1 MRDGVVF
8 PWRGDNRFE
17 LLVDGA
23 HFFPRMLDAIAAAQ
37 RQVELELYLVEDGE
51 CFARLREA
59 LVAAARRGVRVRC
72 LFDSFGCLKLG
83 TANRQALLDAGV
95 ELRLYNPIRWRR
107 GLRNLFRD
115 HRKILLV
122 DDQFGYVGGTGATDE
137 FWNPEQPDDGWHEV
151 MVEMRGPLLDDWRS
165 LFEFQWRRCGERRF
179 WRPVEP
185 LQPARL
191 PAAPAKRSGLGRL
204 AYAAARQHRDIL
216 RALLRALG
224 QSRRQVLLAT
234 PYFLPTRKV
243 RRALMKAAR
252 RGIDVRLLLSGQRTD
267 HPAVRYAGHRYYP
280 RLLRAGVR
288 IFEYQ
293 PRFLHAKMVLV
304 DDWVSIG
311 SCNFDHWN
319 LRWNL
324 EANLEAFDPP
334 LGAAVAGC
342 FAQDFAQSKEI
353 TLADFQNRPLP
364 MRLYQR
370 LWGWLDRIVINLLDQ
385 RRD

>member
-51 CFARLREA
+51 CFVRLREA

-137 FWNPEQPDDGWHEV
+137 FWNPENPQDSWHEV
-151 MVEMRGPLLDDWRS
+151 MVEMRGPLLGDWRS

>member
-1 MRDGVVF
+1 MRNGAVF

-23 HFFPRMLDAIAAAQ
+23 TFFPRMLDAIATAQ
-37 RQVELELYLVEDGE
+37 RQVELELYLVEDGL
-51 CFARLREA
+51 CFERLREA

-72 LFDSFGCLKLG
+72 LFDSFGCLKLSP
-83 TANRQALLDAGV
+83 ANRQVLVDAGV
-95 ELRLYNPIRWRR
+95 ELRLYNPLRWRR

-137 FWNPEQPDDGWHEV
+137 FWNPDNPQDSWHEV

-185 LQPARL
+185 LLPARL

-234 PYFLPTRKV
+234 PYFLPTRNV

>member
-1 MRDGVVF
+1 MRNGAVF

-23 HFFPRMLDAIAAAQ
+23 TFFPRMLDAIATAQ
-37 RQVELELYLVEDGE
+37 RQVELELYLVEDGL
-51 CFARLREA
+51 CFERLREA

-72 LFDSFGCLKLG
+72 LFDSFGCLKLSP
-83 TANRQALLDAGV
+83 ANRQVLVDAGV
-95 ELRLYNPIRWRR
+95 ELRLYNPLRWRR

-137 FWNPEQPDDGWHEV
+137 FWNPDKPQDSWHEV

-185 LQPARL
+185 LLPARL

-324 EANLEAFDPP
+324 EANLETFDPP
-334 LGAAVAGC
+334 LGSAVAGC
-342 FAQDFAQSKEI
+342 FAQGFAQSKEI

>member
-51 CFARLREA
+51 CFVRLREA

-137 FWNPEQPDDGWHEV
+137 FWNPDKPDDGWHEV

>member
-1 MRDGVVF
+1 MRDGAVF
-8 PWRGDNRFE
+8 PWRGGNRFE

-23 HFFPRMLDAIAAAQ
+23 CFFPRMLEAIAVAE
-37 RQVELELYLVEDGE
+37 RQVELELYLVEDGL
-51 CFARLREA
+51 CVDQLRVA
-59 LVAAARRGVRVRC
+59 LIDAAQRGVKVRC

-83 TANRQALLDAGV
+83 TANRQMLVEAGV

-122 DDQFGYVGGTGATDE
+122 DDRLGYVGGTGATDE

-191 PAAPAKRSGLGRL
+191 PAAPAKRQGLGRL

-243 RRALMKAAR
+243 RRALIKAAR
-252 RGIDVRLLLSGQRTD
+252 RGIDVRLLLTGQRTD

-324 EANLEAFDPP
+324 EANLEAYDPS
-334 LGAAVAGC
+334 LCVAVADC
-342 FAQDFAQSKEI
+342 FDQGFAQSKEI

-364 MRLYQR
+364 LRLYQR
-370 LWGWLDRIVINLLDQ
+370 LWGWLDRIVINLLDK

>member
-51 CFARLREA
+51 CFVRLREA

>member
-51 CFARLREA
+51 CFARLREV

-83 TANRQALLDAGV
+83 TANRQALVDAGV

-137 FWNPEQPDDGWHEV
+137 FWNPDKPQESWHEV
-151 MVEMRGPLLDDWRS
+151 MVEMRGPLLGDWRS

>member
-137 FWNPEQPDDGWHEV
+137 FWNPDNPDDGWHEV

>member
-51 CFARLREA
+51 CFARLREV

-83 TANRQALLDAGV
+83 TANRQALVDAGV

-137 FWNPEQPDDGWHEV
+137 FWNPDKPDDSWHEV

>member
-1 MRDGVVF
+1 MRDGAVF

-23 HFFPRMLDAIAAAQ
+23 TFFPRMLDAIATAQ

-72 LFDSFGCLKLG
+72 LFDSFGCLKLSP
-83 TANRQALLDAGV
+83 ANRQVLVDAGV
-95 ELRLYNPIRWRR
+95 ELRLYNPLRWRR

-137 FWNPEQPDDGWHEV
+137 FWNPDNPQDSWHEV

-342 FAQDFAQSKEI
+342 FAQGFAQSKEI

>member
-51 CFARLREA
+51 CFVRLREA

-137 FWNPEQPDDGWHEV
+137 FWNPENPQDSWHEV

>member
-1 MRDGVVF
+1 MRDGAVF

-23 HFFPRMLDAIAAAQ
+23 TFFPRMLDAIATAQ

-72 LFDSFGCLKLG
+72 LFDSFGCLKLSP
-83 TANRQALLDAGV
+83 ANRQVLVDAGV
-95 ELRLYNPIRWRR
+95 ELRLYNPLRWRR

-137 FWNPEQPDDGWHEV
+137 FWNPDNPQDSWHEV

-185 LQPARL
+185 LLPARL

>member
-1 MRDGVVF
+1 MRDGAVF

-23 HFFPRMLDAIAAAQ
+23 TFFPRMLDAIATAQ

-72 LFDSFGCLKLG
+72 LFDSFGCLKLSP
-83 TANRQALLDAGV
+83 ANRQVLVDAGV
-95 ELRLYNPIRWRR
+95 ELRLYNPLRWRR

-137 FWNPEQPDDGWHEV
+137 FWNPDNPQDSWHEV

-185 LQPARL
+185 LLPARL

-324 EANLEAFDPP
+324 EANLETFDPP

-342 FAQDFAQSKEI
+342 FAQGFAQSKEI

>member
-8 PWRGDNRFE
+8 PWRGGNQFE
-17 LLVDGA
+17 LLVDGVS
-23 HFFPRMLDAIAAAQ
+23 FFPRMLAAIAGAR
-37 RQVELELYLVEDGE
+37 RQVELELYLVEDGW
-51 CFARLREA
+51 CVDRLCEA
-59 LVAAARRGVRVRC
+59 LIGAARRGVQVRC
-72 LFDSFGCLKLG
+72 LFDAFGALKFG
-83 TANRQALLDAGV
+83 NANRQALIAAGV
-95 ELRLYNPIRWRR
+95 ALRLYNPIRWRR

-137 FWNPEQPDDGWHEV
+137 FWSAERPEDCWHEV

-165 LFEFQWRRCGERRF
+165 LFDFQWRRCGERRF

-191 PAAPAKRSGLGRL
+191 PSAPATRHGLGRL
-204 AYAAARQHRDIL
+204 AYSAAREHRDIL
-216 RALLRALG
+216 RALLRSVG
-224 QSRRQVLLAT
+224 QAHRQVLLAT
-234 PYFLPTRKV
+234 PYFLPTLKV
-243 RRALMKAAR
+243 RRALIKAAR
-252 RGIDVRLLLSGQRTD
+252 RGIDVRLLLTGQRTD

-293 PRFLHAKMVLV
+293 PRFLHAKVVRV

-324 EANLEAFDPP
+324 EANLEAYDPP
-334 LGAAVAGC
+334 LC
-342 FAQDFAQSKEI
+342 AQVSRFFEQSFAQSREI
-353 TLADFQNRPLP
+353 TLADFDNRPLS
-364 MRLYQR
+364 MRLKQR
-370 LWGWLDRIVINLLDQ
+370 LWGWLDRIVIDLLDQ

>member
-23 HFFPRMLDAIAAAQ
+23 HFFPRMLDAIATAQ
-37 RQVELELYLVEDGE
+37 RQVELELYLVEDGL
-51 CFARLREA
+51 CFERLREA

-83 TANRQALLDAGV
+83 TANRQALVDAGV

-137 FWNPEQPDDGWHEV
+137 FWNPENPQDSWHEV

>member
-1 MRDGVVF
+1 MRDGAVF
-8 PWRGDNRFE
+8 PWRGGNRFE

-23 HFFPRMLDAIAAAQ
+23 CFFPRMLEAIAVAE
-37 RQVELELYLVEDGE
+37 RQVELELYLVEDGL
-51 CFARLREA
+51 CVDQLRVA
-59 LVAAARRGVRVRC
+59 LIDAAQRGVKVRC

-83 TANRQALLDAGV
+83 TANRQMLVEAGV

-122 DDQFGYVGGTGATDE
+122 DDRLGYVGGTGATDE

-191 PAAPAKRSGLGRL
+191 PAAPAKRQGLGRL

-243 RRALMKAAR
+243 RRALIKAAR

-324 EANLEAFDPP
+324 EANLEAYDPS
-334 LGAAVAGC
+334 LCVAVADC
-342 FAQDFAQSKEI
+342 FDQGFAQSKEI

-364 MRLYQR
+364 LRLYQR
-370 LWGWLDRIVINLLDQ
+370 LWGWLDRIVINLLDK

>member
-1 MRDGVVF
+1 MRNGAVF

-23 HFFPRMLDAIAAAQ
+23 TFFPRMLDAIATAQ
-37 RQVELELYLVEDGE
+37 RQVELELYLVEDGL
-51 CFARLREA
+51 CFERLREA

-83 TANRQALLDAGV
+83 TANRQALVDAGV

-137 FWNPEQPDDGWHEV
+137 FWNPDNPQDSWHEV

>member
-17 LLVDGA
+17 LLIDGPR
-23 HFFPRMLDAIAAAQ
+23 FFPRMLDAIAAAQ

-51 CFARLREA
+51 CFVRLREA

-83 TANRQALLDAGV
+83 TANRQALVDAGV

-122 DDQFGYVGGTGATDE
+122 DDRLGYVGGTGATDE

-151 MVEMRGPLLDDWRS
+151 MVEMRGSLLDDWRS
-165 LFEFQWRRCGERRF
+165 LFDFQWRRCGERRF

-191 PAAPAKRSGLGRL
+191 PAPPVERSGLGRL

-324 EANLEAFDPP
+324 EANLEAFDPQ
-334 LGAAVAGC
+334 LGTAVAGC
-342 FAQDFAQSKEI
+342 FAQDFALSKEI

-364 MRLYQR
+364 LRLYQR
-370 LWGWLDRIVINLLDQ
+370 LWGWLDGIVINLLDK

>member
-1 MRDGVVF
+1 MRDGAVF
-8 PWRGDNRFE
+8 PWRGGNRFE
-17 LLVDGA
+17 LLLDGEN
-23 HFFPRMLDAIAAAQ
+23 FFPRMLQAIHEA
-37 RQVELELYLVEDGE
+37 RTQVELELYLVEDGW
-51 CFARLREA
+51 CFDQLREA
-59 LVAAARRGVRVRC
+59 LVGAARRGVQVRC
-72 LFDSFGCLKLG
+72 LFDSFGCLKLSP
-83 TANRQALLDAGV
+83 ANRQALVDAGV
-95 ELRLYNPIRWRR
+95 QLRLYNPVRWRR

-122 DDQFGYVGGTGATDE
+122 DDVVGYVGGTGATDE
-137 FWNPEQPDDGWHEV
+137 FWNPDQPQDSWHEV
-151 MVEMRGPLLDDWRS
+151 MVEMHGPLLGDWRS
-165 LFEFQWRRCGERRF
+165 LFEYQWRCCGERRF

-191 PAAPAKRSGLGRL
+191 PPPPAKRRGLGRL

-216 RALLRALG
+216 RALLRSLG
-224 QSRRQVLLAT
+224 QSRRQVLFAT

-243 RRALMKAAR
+243 RRALMRAAR
-252 RGIDVRLLLSGQRTD
+252 RGIEVRLLLTGQRTD

-324 EANLEAFDPP
+324 EANLEAYDPS
-334 LGAAVAGC
+334 LCVAVADC
-342 FAQDFAQSKEI
+342 FDQGFAQSKEI
-353 TLADFQNRPLP
+353 TLVDFQNRPLP
-364 MRLYQR
+364 LRLYQR